1 MASPIATA
9 AAGAPQST
17 PVIFDPCQPVSRA
30 AMPGASRAC
39 TPGYNQ
45 RQRRSTI
52 LATIRRLLKED
63 GLEGVTVRRIAEQSG
78 HAVQTIYNLV
88 GPRDLAITE
97 AINEYSI
104 YVNLTA
110 TPDPFDP
117 DEPSAMLDRELTSIR
132 TNPEFSRNVCLIYF
146 SDARQIFYDFRE
158 QQIKTMHR
166 FLMQQQRSGVV
177 RNDISARLL
186 AEQLMLYLGAACV
199 EWADRDLNFEELRE
213 RLSGGYE
220 TIMAGALSRGDL
232 RFNRDLP
239 GTAGS
244 VPESRYV

>member
-1 MASPIATA
+1 MSI
-9 AAGAPQST
+9 
-17 PVIFDPCQPVSRA
+17 PVIFDPCQPVARMA
-30 AMPGASRAC
+30 APGGRVR

-52 LATIRRLLKED
+52 LATIRRLLMED

-88 GPRDLAITE
+88 GPRDHAIGE
-97 AINEYSI
+97 AINEYAI

-117 DEPSAMLDRELTSIR
+117 EVPAAMLDRELASIR
-132 TNPEFSRNVCLIYF
+132 INPEFSRNVCRIYF

-177 RNDISARLL
+177 RSDISARFL
-186 AEQLMLYLGAACV
+186 AEQLMLFLGATCV
-199 EWADRDLNFEELRE
+199 EWADRGLDFEELRE
-213 RLSGGYE
+213 RLCGGYE
-220 TIMAGALSRGDL
+220 TIMASALCRGDL
-232 RFNRDLP
+232 RFGRGDAGALP
-239 GTAGS
+239 T
-244 VPESRYV
+244 VPDSRYA